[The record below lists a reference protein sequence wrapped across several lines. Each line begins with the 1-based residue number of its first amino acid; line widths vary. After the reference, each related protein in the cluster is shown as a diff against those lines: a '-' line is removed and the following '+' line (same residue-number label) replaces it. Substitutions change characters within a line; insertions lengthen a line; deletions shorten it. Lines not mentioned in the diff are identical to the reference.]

1 MKFKELWVNI
11 LRSGAILGV
20 IMALSHIFEH
30 HVMVFGHWEVFTSTL
45 LAYGEGVVVFALYV
59 WLLYRHTRSVAKA
72 WNPDIEMSD
81 GSVRRIEFSYGKA
94 LSFAL
99 LASMCAGIIV
109 GLAHTLYVDY
119 MGFDIYVRGL
129 ISRIEEL
136 RAMPDAMQQNMDL
149 LDDVVKD
156 LEAAQNPSIFS
167 NIVSYINQYMFMGL
181 IPGLAIAALARRNV
195 KRDNGVK

>member
-1 MKFKELWVNI
+1 
-11 LRSGAILGV
+11 
-20 IMALSHIFEH
+20 
-30 HVMVFGHWEVFTSTL
+30 
-45 LAYGEGVVVFALYV
+45 
-59 WLLYRHTRSVAKA
+59 
-72 WNPDIEMSD
+72 MSD

-149 LDDVVKD
+149 LDNVVKD